1 MRHVSNCFVLLL
13 LAAAA
18 NAQNPRAEATATFR
32 IDGIVVNCLTG
43 QPVRRV
49 MVSIGPAEQADSAK
63 NVVTN
68 QSGQF
73 NFGNLKRGKYWLQAQ
88 GRGFAAQRFD
98 QHNEFSTAIA
108 VGPNL
113 ISSNLVFRLCPDATI
128 LGSVT
133 DEQNE
138 PVRNAQVMLFR
149 TGVQDGAAFT
159 RMGSSLA
166 TDDLGQYRF
175 SHLSSGTYY
184 VAVSARPWYAE
195 AHAQSLRGVQFSRD
209 GETQPQT
216 PDPEFD
222 ITYPITFNGGVT
234 DQNAATPLVLKAGE
248 RLNTDI
254 ALVPVPSVHV
264 RITDVPPGQFV
275 LALQSGTGGTLEKQ
289 VEISGNSE
297 IDASDA
303 STSCLI
309 TGSVQFDSG
318 EALSQPAIVRLSSVS
333 SVAIATQTSP
343 KGEFSLPASK
353 LRAQRYE
360 VSVLGVPGVVVKSLS
375 ATDAR
380 IVGRQ
385 IEIAGAS
392 VRLKVVVSKVNTRID
407 GTALLDGHPFAGAMI
422 VLVPEDMEHELTLVR
437 RDQSDSDGTF
447 SLYNV
452 LPGKYTVVAIRNEWD
467 QPWLSPSVIQGFL
480 KNGETVDVAPQ
491 SRPKITVNVQ

>member
-1 MRHVSNCFVLLL
+1 
-13 LAAAA
+13 
-18 NAQNPRAEATATFR
+18 
-32 IDGIVVNCLTG
+32 
-43 QPVRRV
+43 
-49 MVSIGPAEQADSAK
+49 
-63 NVVTN
+63 
-68 QSGQF
+68 
-73 NFGNLKRGKYWLQAQ
+73 
-88 GRGFAAQRFD
+88 
-98 QHNEFSTAIA
+98 
-108 VGPNL
+108 
-113 ISSNLVFRLCPDATI
+113 
-128 LGSVT
+128 
-133 DEQNE
+133 
-138 PVRNAQVMLFR
+138 
-149 TGVQDGAAFT
+149 
-159 RMGSSLA
+159 
-166 TDDLGQYRF
+166 
-175 SHLSSGTYY
+175 
-184 VAVSARPWYAE
+184 
-195 AHAQSLRGVQFSRD
+195 
-209 GETQPQT
+209 
-216 PDPEFD
+216 
-222 ITYPITFNGGVT
+222 
-234 DQNAATPLVLKAGE
+234 
-248 RLNTDI
+248 
-254 ALVPVPSVHV
+254 
-264 RITDVPPGQFV
+264 
-275 LALQSGTGGTLEKQ
+275 
-289 VEISGNSE
+289 
-297 IDASDA
+297 
-303 STSCLI
+303 
-309 TGSVQFDSG
+309 VQFDSG